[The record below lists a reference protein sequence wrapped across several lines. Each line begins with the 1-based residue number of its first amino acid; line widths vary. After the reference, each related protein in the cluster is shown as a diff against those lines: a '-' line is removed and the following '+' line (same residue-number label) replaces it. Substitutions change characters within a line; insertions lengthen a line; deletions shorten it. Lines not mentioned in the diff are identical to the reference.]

1 MSMRE
6 NIITSKFYHDD
17 EIGSERQYDDHKI
30 LSRWRDDIAMRYII
44 GVRDNNDDKMIS
56 SQHGE

>member
-17 EIGSERQYDDHKI
+17 EIGSERQHDDHKI
-30 LSRWRDDIAMRYII
+30 QSRWRDDIAMRYII